1 MKPTTG
7 SKLSQPQIF
16 TIYFLSKYY
25 YQGGIENL
33 LEITVKEDSSSVD
46 LDSRKEQSIPLR
58 LSSEEL
64 TLCRLGFFPCKKKF
78 IRQCNR

>member
-7 SKLSQPQIF
+7 SKLSQLQIF

-25 YQGGIENL
+25 QRGIENL

-46 LDSRKEQSIPLR
+46 LDSRKEQSIPPAQVKLGRIDSLPLR
-58 LSSEEL
+58 
-64 TLCRLGFFPCKKKF
+64 FFFFLQKKIHKTM
-78 IRQCNR
+78 

>member
-64 TLCRLGFFPCKKKF
+64 TLCRLGFFSLQKKF

>member
-1 MKPTTG
+1 MKSTTG
-7 SKLSQPQIF
+7 SKFSQPQIF

-25 YQGGIENL
+25 QRGIENL

-46 LDSRKEQSIPLR
+46 LESRKEQSIPLR

-64 TLCRLGFFPCKKKF
+64 TLCRLRFFFLAKKIHKTM
-78 IRQCNR
+78 

>member
-7 SKLSQPQIF
+7 SKLSQPPIF

-25 YQGGIENL
+25 QRGIENL
-33 LEITVKEDSSSVD
+33 LEIKVKEDSSSVD

-64 TLCRLGFFPCKKKF
+64 TLCRLGFFSLQKKF

>member
-25 YQGGIENL
+25 QRGIENL

-46 LDSRKEQSIPLR
+46 LDSRKEQSIPPAQVKLGRIDSLPLR
-58 LSSEEL
+58 
-64 TLCRLGFFPCKKKF
+64 FFFLAKKIHKTM
-78 IRQCNR
+78 

>member
-1 MKPTTG
+1 MKSTTG
-7 SKLSQPQIF
+7 SKFSQPQIF

-25 YQGGIENL
+25 QRGIENL

-64 TLCRLGFFPCKKKF
+64 TLCRLGFFFLAKKIHKTM
-78 IRQCNR
+78 